1 MIVLPCG
8 CGRALGSRHHS
19 SISKLEYFFGVQ
31 VYIDHDALDGTGG
44 EGAVGRV
51 ATVVRDGAA
60 ETESR
65 FFRVA
70 EIAPC
75 PVVNSDFAEIRDSA
89 LAHGLLPARVGTDCV
104 LDDFR
109 IFGQIAGL
117 DAVDLFPGTHPPGT
131 EINDCLKCLIAVPF
145 VDHHKG
151 FTVWSASRPWVQHF
165 LLRGLT

>member
-44 EGAVGRV
+44 EDAVGRV

-65 FFRVA
+65 FFGVA
-70 EIAPC
+70 EIAPR
-75 PVVNSDFAEIRDSA
+75 PVVHAAFAEDRDA
-89 LAHGLLPARVGTDCV
+89 PLAHGLLPARGGTDCI

-109 IFGQIAGL
+109 IFGQKAGL
-117 DAVDLFPGTHPPGT
+117 DAVDLFPGTHAPRT
-131 EINDCLKCLIAVPF
+131 EINDCLK
-145 VDHHKG
+145 
-151 FTVWSASRPWVQHF
+151 
-165 LLRGLT
+165 